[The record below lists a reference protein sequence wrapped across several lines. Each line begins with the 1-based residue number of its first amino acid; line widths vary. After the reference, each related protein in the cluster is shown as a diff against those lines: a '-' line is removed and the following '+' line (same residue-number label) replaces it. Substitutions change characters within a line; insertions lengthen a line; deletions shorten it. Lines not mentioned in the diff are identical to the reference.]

1 MAPAEEVAAAV
12 AVVVEAVAMGDQ
24 AMGPDQGMVRA
35 VAVEV
40 LLVGMDMVVAKEA
53 VAARVVELVALGIAP
68 GKGLATELAVVVLV
82 GMGVEVEVVVAKVV
96 VRAMAMEAV
105 KATAL
110 ALAMVV
116 VVLLVVAVLV
126 VDKVAVVA
134 AAKVDLA
141 TALARVM
148 GQVKDMEQV
157 VLMEEAMEAVVAVAV
172 VKVVALAMDLD
183 PALALVMEVATA
195 TGTIRLFL
203 RARYISILLQIC
215 HQT

>member
-1 MAPAEEVAAAV
+1 VAAVV

-53 VAARVVELVALGIAP
+53 VAARVVELVALGMAP
-68 GKGLATELAVVVLV
+68 GKGLAMELAVVVLV
-82 GMGVEVEVVVAKVV
+82 GMGVVEVVEVVVAKVV
-96 VRAMAMEAV
+96 VRA
-105 KATAL
+105 L

-116 VVLLVVAVLV
+116 VLLAVKVVV
-126 VDKVAVVA
+126 VDMVAVVA

-141 TALARVM
+141 TALARGM

-183 PALALVMEVATA
+183 PALVTEVATA
-195 TGTIRLFL
+195 TDTIRLFL
-203 RARYISILLQIC
+203 RASYISILLQIC